1 MHTNSS
7 SGLNKTKYVPP
18 SQRNRTIHKNNES
31 QKWTEIPKRRID
43 KKPTE
48 FSITDTSLF
57 PTLESSVNKNKAS
70 NPTLMSFAAAT
81 KYEESKK
88 EELISEFKPGWVYIR
103 RNNGVIDYKYVPQL
117 QKNMMKQLQ
126 NHLKYEEAHN
136 LRNLNSR
143 IARLQWDQDR
153 ENSRL
158 GDLSPFHDAISI
170 KEQLDEAYFNN
181 EDENIHS
188 YIDDNYNNDL
198 SDSENNISL
207 PENK

>member
-7 SGLNKTKYVPP
+7 SGLTKPKYVPP
-18 SQRNRTIHKNNES
+18 SQRKSNET
-31 QKWTEIPKRRID
+31 QKWVEIPKRRVD

-48 FSITDTSLF
+48 FSLNDTSLF
-57 PTLESSVNKNKAS
+57 PTLDSSVNKNKTS
-70 NPTLMSFAAAT
+70 KPTLISFAAAT

-88 EELISEFKPGWVYIR
+88 EEIISEFKPGWVYIR
-103 RNNGVIDYKYVPQL
+103 RNNGVIDYNYVPQL

-188 YIDDNYNNDL
+188 YIDNNYNNDL
-198 SDSENNISL
+198 SDSENNISQ

>member
-7 SGLNKTKYVPP
+7 SGLTKPKYVPP
-18 SQRNRTIHKNNES
+18 SQRKSNET
-31 QKWTEIPKRRID
+31 QKWVEIPKRRID

-70 NPTLMSFAAAT
+70 KPTLMSFAAAT

-88 EELISEFKPGWVYIR
+88 EEIISEFKPGWVYIR

-117 QKNMMKQLQ
+117 QKNMMKQIQ
-126 NHLKYEEAHN
+126 NQLKYEEAHN

-158 GDLSPFHDAISI
+158 GDLSPFHHAISI

-198 SDSENNISL
+198 SDSENNIFL